1 MDLTKKYLLR
11 LPDENVTLT
20 KDELTA
26 KVKELVKDHP
36 SEFINAYRVWY
47 EGFEGCGM
55 PGTDVYDV
63 IVETLRSLTDDW
75 EDIGAMRWEKFGVVN
90 PSFKNL
96 HYAEAKKQWA
106 AEGGDVEML
115 LHQFHLGGHYQ
126 GPDGRIFW
134 IPVIVDYDMRAFE
147 RKDGKYVG
155 TMVEIDPRSE
165 YARQMVEV
173 KV

>member
-1 MDLTKKYLLR
+1 MELVKKYLLR
-11 LPDENVTLT
+11 LPEENVTLT
-20 KDELTA
+20 KEELVTR
-26 KVKELVKDHP
+26 VKEILKDHP
-36 SEFINAYRVWY
+36 SEFMNAYRVWY

-63 IVETLRSLTDDW
+63 IVETFRSLSEDW
-75 EDIGAMRWEKFGVVN
+75 EDIGPMRWEKYGVIN

-96 HYAEAKKQWA
+96 HFAEAEKSRC
-106 AEGGDVEML
+106 GVEML
-115 LHQFHLGGHYQ
+115 LHQYHLGAHYQ
-126 GPDGRIFW
+126 GPDGRVFW
-134 IPVIVDYDMRAFE
+134 IPVIEDYDMRCFE

-155 TMVEIDPRSE
+155 TMVEIDPHSD

>member
-1 MDLTKKYLLR
+1 MELVKKYLLR
-11 LPDENVTLT
+11 LPEENVTLT
-20 KDELTA
+20 RE
-26 KVKELVKDHP
+26 ELVCRIKEILKDHP
-36 SEFINAYRVWY
+36 SEFMNAYRVWY

-63 IVETLRSLTDDW
+63 IVETMRSMTSDW
-75 EDIGAMRWEKFGVVN
+75 EDIGPMRWEKYGVVN
-90 PSFKNL
+90 PSFRNL
-96 HYAEAKKQWA
+96 NFAA
-106 AEGGDVEML
+106 AEKEREGVPML
-115 LHQFHLGGHYQ
+115 LHRFHLGAHYQ
-126 GPDGRIFW
+126 GPDGRVFW
-134 IPVIVDYDMRAFE
+134 IPVIEDFDMRCFE